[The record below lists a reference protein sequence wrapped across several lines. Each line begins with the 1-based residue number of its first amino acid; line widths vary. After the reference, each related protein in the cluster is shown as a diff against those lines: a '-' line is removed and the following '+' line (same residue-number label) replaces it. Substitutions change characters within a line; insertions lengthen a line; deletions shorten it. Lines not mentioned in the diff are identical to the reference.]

1 MAKRPMSART
11 VQFTILCSMILVLI
25 GLVTGLNPLS
35 LLAKNDQ
42 GDRCQGETNGDRTL
56 SRRQLSQLL
65 DIPDGQSRQELQA
78 VLQSPYCQLAA
89 LEGSDLDTRE
99 DAYPLEFDPQTWL
112 VVQYESDRYR
122 GYRFHFRR

>member
-1 MAKRPMSART
+1 MAERPISPRT
-11 VQFTILCSMILVLI
+11 IQFTILCSMILVLI

-35 LLAKNDQ
+35 SLARNDQ
-42 GDRCQGETNGDRTL
+42 SDRCQGETNGDRTL
-56 SRRQLSQLL
+56 SRRQLAQLL

-89 LEGSDLDTRE
+89 LEGTEPVTRE

-112 VVQYESDRYR
+112 VVQYESDRYT